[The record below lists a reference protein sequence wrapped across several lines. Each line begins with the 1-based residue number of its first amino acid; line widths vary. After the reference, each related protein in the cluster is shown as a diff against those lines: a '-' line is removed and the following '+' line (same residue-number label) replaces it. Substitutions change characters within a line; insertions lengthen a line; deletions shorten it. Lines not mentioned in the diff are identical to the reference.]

1 MRSPSF
7 VFVEKK
13 TEFETEAAEGE
24 GSKSFDEEKVGDA
37 VDAAMAQL
45 FEEEAMTTYQRRL
58 SAVHEEMKLMKKSL
72 SNQRLDVKKI
82 NKYKKPGMMKNK

>member
-13 TEFETEAAEGE
+13 TEFETEAAECE
-24 GSKSFDEEKVGDA
+24 GSKSFDEEKAGDA
-37 VDAAMAQL
+37 AEAAMDHL
-45 FEEEAMTTYQRRL
+45 FEEEAMNTYQRRL

-72 SNQRLDVKKI
+72 SNQRLDAKKV
-82 NKYKKPGMMKNK
+82 NKYKKPSTMRNK